1 MRNKTTSA
9 LCDTLFD
16 LMMEIKNCNDDAA
29 YAKLVDQAEAILPLA
44 EQYTDIKR
52 VETENYNAV
61 NNRAEIVA
69 KFAPEE
75 TVKSLTAKVIGRG

>member
-1 MRNKTTSA
+1 MSSKNTTA
-9 LCDTLFD
+9 MCDTLFD
-16 LMMEIKNCNDDAA
+16 LMMAIKNCDDDAA

-61 NNRAEIVA
+61 NKRAEILAKVA
-69 KFAPEE
+69 PDKTVEWM
-75 TVKSLTAKVIGRG
+75 TVKAVNNG

>member
-1 MRNKTTSA
+1 MSSKNTTA

-16 LMMEIKNCNDDAA
+16 LMMAIKNCDDDAA

-44 EQYTDIKR
+44 GQYTDIKR

-61 NNRAEIVA
+61 NKRAEILS
-69 KFAPEE
+69 KIAPEE
-75 TVKSLTAKVIGRG
+75 TVKSLTVKVLGHG

>member
-1 MRNKTTSA
+1 MSNKNTSA

-16 LMMEIKNCNDDAA
+16 LMMEIKKCDDDAA
-29 YAKLVDQAEAILPLA
+29 HAKLVDQAQAILPLA

-52 VETENYNAV
+52 AETENYNAV
-61 NNRAEIVA
+61 NKRAEIVA

-75 TVKSLTAKVIGRG
+75 TVKSLTAKVLGHG